1 MNNKKIA
8 FSAFFSFMF
17 IAGTVS
23 AMELNEYKLKDLK
36 AAQAEPVVATAAT
49 APVFVPGSALVF
61 DIKNET
67 LHLMPAAKGHSIS
80 STARTKEDFEAFT
93 NKWLPVLEKNG
104 LKAVKIKY
112 DEKIKFGYIE
122 YSSDKNLVIRDFI
135 ADSMDYDAKNQ
146 ESINLAKIQVY
157 DALGKAGL
165 ETVAMLNLDTDIFRP
180 TFRYYYLTQYN
191 ENEDREIAVRQLNL
205 GYEDE
210 LPVVADHL
218 NIIRVDRGEQVFHI
232 GPRMNYKWKLGI
244 DEKDMQESIE
254 KYKKFLKEKG
264 LRFVNLKT
272 RRLEKPVHFIDKDYN
287 FVTDIYF
294 FL

>member
-1 MNNKKIA
+1 M
-8 FSAFFSFMF
+8 
-17 IAGTVS
+17 
-23 AMELNEYKLKDLK
+23 
-36 AAQAEPVVATAAT
+36 
-49 APVFVPGSALVF
+49 
-61 DIKNET
+61 
-67 LHLMPAAKGHSIS
+67 
-80 STARTKEDFEAFT
+80 
-93 NKWLPVLEKNG
+93 
-104 LKAVKIKY
+104 
-112 DEKIKFGYIE
+112 
-122 YSSDKNLVIRDFI
+122 
-135 ADSMDYDAKNQ
+135 
-146 ESINLAKIQVY
+146 
-157 DALGKAGL
+157 
-165 ETVAMLNLDTDIFRP
+165 
-180 TFRYYYLTQYN
+180 
-191 ENEDREIAVRQLNL
+191 RQLNL

-210 LPVVADHL
+210 LPVVADYL